1 MDNNSV
7 FRTIHFG
14 EFYKAETYEK
24 EKIEWLVLNEDEEK
38 LFVVSKKAILS
49 RRFDKNGRK
58 WNDSEIRQWLNTDFI
73 NEAFSH
79 YEQPSIIKTDVTTTF
94 VTEEPCAGYECADI
108 HTQDKIFLLSA
119 EEVERYFPEKVS
131 RIQEKSDLASYTLE
145 EDRKHTNAWWLRN
158 TGGFSGAALL
168 VLEDG
173 NFCGDAS
180 TQNIEGI
187 HPAMYISRNYNELL
201 PLEKQI
207 YLDEY
212 IIRKVSD
219 HWSELSFAV
228 LEMKRISPSE
238 IQNLLK
244 ETYRTLTAFHTKN
257 LVPKGISRI
266 FIEMDS
272 FLYFASMIEENED
285 KMGFYHYKTI
295 HSIVT
300 ALKKGFFSGEYECE
314 FPFIQMA
321 DDENNIVK
329 INLETYIFNGRL
341 SKTEKLTYKWF
352 GLMEKDWNGKN
363 ISIEELQALFKETRD
378 HLKKYSTSNIVP
390 KTIVGL
396 FEMLK
401 DFESHV
407 ASNEKHNLHNLH
419 SEITDIIVVMSEAF
433 HTCDFHNT
441 DIDKLIDR
449 LKLSE

>member
-1 MDNNSV
+1 MNDNDA
-7 FRTIHFG
+7 FKTIHFG
-14 EFYKAETYEK
+14 EFYKDETYEK
-24 EKIEWLVLNEDEEK
+24 EKIEWLVLSEDEEK
-38 LFVVSKKAILS
+38 LFVVSKKPLLS

-187 HPAMYISRNYNELL
+187 RPAMYISRNYNELL

-228 LEMKRISPSE
+228 LEMKRISPSK

-244 ETYRTLTAFHTKN
+244 ETYRILIAFHKKN

-285 KMGFYHYKTI
+285 KIDFYHYRVI

-300 ALKKGFFSGEYECE
+300 ALKKGYFSGEYECK
-314 FPFIQMA
+314 FPYLRIS
-321 DDENNIVK
+321 DDDNMD
-329 INLETYIFNGRL
+329 YI
-341 SKTEKLTYKWF
+341 
-352 GLMEKDWNGKN
+352 
-363 ISIEELQALFKETRD
+363 I
-378 HLKKYSTSNIVP
+378 
-390 KTIVGL
+390 
-396 FEMLK
+396 
-401 DFESHV
+401 
-407 ASNEKHNLHNLH
+407 
-419 SEITDIIVVMSEAF
+419 
-433 HTCDFHNT
+433 NT
-441 DIDKLIDR
+441 DMDF
-449 LKLSE
+449 LKNGLSEDGVRDNV

>member
-24 EKIEWLVLNEDEEK
+24 EKIEWMVLNEDEEK

-173 NFCGDAS
+173 NFYGDAS

-187 HPAMYISRNYNELL
+187 RPAMYISRNYNELL

-212 IIRKVSD
+212 IIRKVAD
-219 HWSELSFAV
+219 HWSELSFDV

-244 ETYRTLTAFHTKN
+244 ETYRTLTAFHTKK
-257 LVPKGISRI
+257 LVPKEISRV

-272 FLYFASMIEENED
+272 FLHFASMIEENED
-285 KMGFYHYKTI
+285 KMDFYQYKTV
-295 HSIVT
+295 HSIVE
-300 ALKKGFFSGEYECE
+300 ALKRGFFSGEYECD
-314 FPFIQMA
+314 FPLLRIF
-321 DDENNIVK
+321 DDDNK
-329 INLETYIFNGRL
+329 
-341 SKTEKLTYKWF
+341 
-352 GLMEKDWNGKN
+352 
-363 ISIEELQALFKETRD
+363 AC
-378 HLKKYSTSNIVP
+378 
-390 KTIVGL
+390 TI
-396 FEMLK
+396 
-401 DFESHV
+401 
-407 ASNEKHNLHNLH
+407 
-419 SEITDIIVVMSEAF
+419 
-433 HTCDFHNT
+433 NT
-441 DIDKLIDR
+441 DRDF
-449 LKLSE
+449 LKTDFRKERNR